1 MGNFQIARKSFLL
14 DYSNMTMEALRTV
27 VAARLKE
34 LNRNPF
40 EAARAAEP
48 KPLERGFINDLL
60 IQKKKSVGL
69 DKLPQLA
76 SALDWTAADLLDAL
90 AADERSGHGTNT
102 RSPTDRAGLTSPSS
116 GPDRDA
122 LVAALEISLQFLIP
136 REARPNLYLLS
147 ETVAEIAINPP
158 FRTVE
163 TDMKRI
169 DRNTIEDAVRSV
181 LSSLH

>member
-1 MGNFQIARKSFLL
+1 
-14 DYSNMTMEALRTV
+14 MTMEALRTV

-90 AADERSGHGTNT
+90 AAGERGGKATNG
-102 RSPTDRAGLTSPSS
+102 RSPASTNAGL
-116 GPDRDA
+116 DREA
-122 LVAALEISLQFLIP
+122 MVAALEISLQFLIP